1 MCLKKYRLKHLI
13 GLITC
18 LLIAGMHS
26 EIIAQP
32 AVTGVPFIKNTL
44 DVRLQSL
51 GNSFVSFKGLS
62 GMHQINPAGVGRK
75 DDLGLYFTSRESV
88 SDIRF
93 YDFGAS
99 FKKEKLGWSISS
111 RIVPYPRQN
120 NTTEGGEQSGS
131 HKPLEFYQNAS
142 VSFELSKKWSV
153 GFGLNYIHSDLAS
166 GAEVSGEEIKAGRA
180 LSADIGTIYNTS
192 FSVADSWLIQTG
204 FGISITDF
212 GNLVKYTDNAEGD
225 PLPMKFRT
233 GLGLEAVY
241 SGDWNG
247 FKVIGLSS
255 AVSLSKLLV
264 ALEFEENGS
273 VRKFGPFQTIIKG
286 WGVYKE
292 QNPNNGE
299 FTEYSLT
306 EQFIY
311 HAGMELTFL
320 ESFSFR
326 MGYQNGQE
334 LNDFESLSSWGIG
347 IDLYYLAID
356 YVNSSHTSEDYKG
369 QETLT
374 GSEYLQLKG
383 RIPLDGKSP
392 KSLLRLLID

>member
-1 MCLKKYRLKHLI
+1 MGILSKC
-13 GLITC
+13 
-18 LLIAGMHS
+18 
-26 EIIAQP
+26 
-32 AVTGVPFIKNTL
+32 
-44 DVRLQSL
+44 
-51 GNSFVSFKGLS
+51 VS
-62 GMHQINPAGVGRK
+62 
-75 DDLGLYFTSRESV
+75 Y
-88 SDIRF
+88 
-93 YDFGAS
+93 
-99 FKKEKLGWSISS
+99 
-111 RIVPYPRQN
+111 
-120 NTTEGGEQSGS
+120 
-131 HKPLEFYQNAS
+131 
-142 VSFELSKKWSV
+142 ELSKKWSI

-166 GAEVSGEEIKAGRA
+166 GAIVSEEEFKTGRA

-212 GNLVKYTDNAEGD
+212 GNLIKYTDNAEGD

-247 FKVIGLSS
+247 FKWIGMSS

-264 ALEFEENGS
+264 ALEYEENGS
-273 VRKFGPFQTIIKG
+273 VKRFGPFQTIVKA
-286 WGVYKE
+286 WDVYKE

-299 FTEYSLT
+299 FTEYSLS

-311 HAGMELTFL
+311 HAGVELTFF

-347 IDLYYLAID
+347 IDLYYLALD
-356 YVNSSHTSEDYKG
+356 YMNSSHTSEDYKD
-369 QETLT
+369 QETLI
-374 GSEYLQLKG
+374 GAEYLQLKG

-392 KSLLRLLID
+392 KSLLRLLFD

>member
-1 MCLKKYRLKHLI
+1 MCLKKCRVKHLLVLFI
-13 GLITC
+13 YLLITG
-18 LLIAGMHS
+18 INS
-26 EIIAQP
+26 EVIAQP
-32 AVTGVPFIKNTL
+32 AVTGVPFIENTL

-51 GNSFVSFKGLS
+51 GNSFISFKGLS
-62 GMHQINPAGVGRK
+62 GMHQVNPAGVGKK
-75 DDLGLYFTSRESV
+75 DDLNLYFTSRESF
-88 SDIRF
+88 SDTRF

-99 FKKEKLGWSISS
+99 FKKEKLGWSVSS
-111 RIVPYPRQN
+111 RIVPYPREI
-120 NTTEGGEQSGS
+120 TTNDSGEQSAS

-142 VSFELSKKWSV
+142 VSYELSKKWNV

-166 GAEVSGEEIKAGRA
+166 GAVVSGEKIETGRA

-212 GNLVKYTDNAEGD
+212 GNLVKYTDNGEGD

-233 GLGLEAVY
+233 GLGLEAMY
-241 SGDWNG
+241 SGEWNG
-247 FKVIGLSS
+247 FKLIGLSS

-264 ALEFEENGS
+264 ALEYEENGS
-273 VRKFGPFQTIIKG
+273 VKRFGPFQTIIKA
-286 WGVYKE
+286 WDVYKE

-311 HAGMELTFL
+311 HAGVELTFI

-326 MGYQNGQE
+326 MGFQNGQE

-347 IDLYYLAID
+347 IDLYYLALD
-356 YVNSSHTSEDYKG
+356 YVNSSHTSEDYKDWN
-369 QETLT
+369 TLT
-374 GSEYLQLKG
+374 GGEYLQLKG

-392 KSLLRLLID
+392 KSLLRLLFD